1 MSVAEPVDA
10 LLQEAARLLGTGPP
24 PSVTSPAPPGP
35 PPPHPQW
42 EGNASAQARLVSTQ
56 LTGRLNQLYAAG
68 TKTANLIN
76 SAAAIT
82 TDARTQIASIQSQWE
97 RDKAAVGMFSNTS
110 QGQAAL
116 AAAGQARVQEATGV
130 VADAA
135 NRFGAKAQ
143 GVRAAQGELPR
154 GTKPGGQQRP
164 NGFIQAAGFG
174 PVPEAPPRFPL
185 PETPWEYNIDITSN
199 VETGG
204 FSYPGV
210 HNAGQISS
218 IDDVWNEL
226 HRCFNCNFPIG
237 GAPRGFP
244 KVGDELPLEMRIA
257 GQKLANL
264 PVKVTQIERT
274 ATDIDIEFA
283 TLPGHVDGSTI
294 HFHFFQQG
302 GQRHLGIRGY
312 ITDGPGSED
321 IPILSP
327 TLRTGYTEIAQ
338 GTWQPTWTGSPA
350 TSPKRKAYPPTAE
363 PTSTHEEHHAQH

>member
-1 MSVAEPVDA
+1 VGPVDA

-24 PSVTSPAPPGP
+24 PSVTIPAPPGP

-42 EGNASAQARLVSTQ
+42 EGDAGAQARLVSTE
-56 LTGRLNQLYAAG
+56 LTDRRGQLYAAG
-68 TKTANLIN
+68 AKTANLIN
-76 SAAAIT
+76 SAGAIT

-97 RDKAAVGMFSNTS
+97 RDKAAVGMFSDTP

-116 AAAGQARVQEATGV
+116 AAAGQTRVQEATGV
-130 VADAA
+130 VTDAA
-135 NRFGAKAQ
+135 NRFGVNAQ
-143 GVRAAQGELPR
+143 GVRAAQGELPGGFQKLD
-154 GTKPGGQQRP
+154 GT
-164 NGFIQAAGFG
+164 IQAAGFG
-174 PVPEAPPRFPL
+174 SLPEAPRFPL
-185 PETPWEYNIDITSN
+185 PETPWEYNIDITSD

-204 FSYPGV
+204 FGYPGV

-237 GAPRGFP
+237 GAPQGFP

-274 ATDIDIEFA
+274 ANDIDIEFA
-283 TLPGHVDGSTI
+283 TLPGHVDGDGSTI
-294 HFHFFQQG
+294 HFHFSEQG
-302 GQRHLGIRGY
+302 GQLHLGIRGY

-321 IPILSP
+321 IPVLSP
-327 TLRTGYTEIAQ
+327 ALRTGYTEIAH
-338 GTWQPTWTGSPA
+338 GTWQPYMDRLTRHIAQAKGL
-350 TSPKRKAYPPTAE
+350 PTYGGAN
-363 PTSTHEEHHAQH
+363 